1 MKIVPFTSNL
11 ILRVLEFTDANIGK
25 NYYTIAEMTENQKK
39 SVTTN
44 NEITSF
50 VLVNE
55 SHDICGLRLAYPPGQ
70 WAHGKGS
77 QLHPELWPF
86 KLSEAGYFQSL
97 FISEAAQG
105 QGFGPALSEKA
116 IEIFKKNGARGIVT
130 HCWKESPNNSSFKY
144 LDKINFKT
152 VVEHLNYWIDVDY
165 ICTLDGNP
173 CKCTALEM
181 ILELK

>member
-55 SHDICGLRLAYPPGQ
+55 SHDICGLLLKKMVPVASLHI
-70 WAHGKGS
+70 AGK
-77 QLHPELWPF
+77 
-86 KLSEAGYFQSL
+86 SL
-97 FISEAAQG
+97 LII
-105 QGFGPALSEKA
+105 L
-116 IEIFKKNGARGIVT
+116 
-130 HCWKESPNNSSFKY
+130 
-144 LDKINFKT
+144 
-152 VVEHLNYWIDVDY
+152 HLNI
-165 ICTLDGNP
+165 
-173 CKCTALEM
+173 
-181 ILELK
+181 